1 METKDIIDLI
11 LDVLRIVFSWPFVAF
26 IIFLFLIKPIRGLIK
41 SWEGRH
47 TEISTPIG
55 AIKILPP
62 ERLGEVKPELVE
74 KSPAE
79 AIEELLRR
87 PREMLQG
94 VTEVFVGRE
103 TISRGSGF
111 VVSKDGFVISGT
123 NVVGDNETVFVK
135 LAGEENIKSAAVV
148 AKNPANLLALLKLP
162 EGRYPALEIASSVKF
177 GQKVYKAS
185 ARSGVSEG
193 FVEGLHGSIN
203 IADFADVI
211 RLEDAIITSAISQP
225 GDSGSPVLNGLMKVV
240 GVVVAGSETR
250 TIVVPATQISKSF
263 PQAFS
268 R

>member
-1 METKDIIDLI
+1 METKGIIDLI

-74 KSPAE
+74 KSPVE

-148 AKNPANLLALLKLP
+148 DKNPANLLALLKLP

-193 FVEGLHGSIN
+193 FVEGVHGSVN
-203 IADFADVI
+203 IADFADV
-211 RLEDAIITSAISQP
+211 RLDDVIITSAISEP
-225 GDSGSPVLNGLMKVV
+225 GDSGSPVLNGSMKVV
-240 GVVVAGSETR
+240 GVVVAGSQTQ
-250 TIVVPATQISKSF
+250 TIVVPATQISTSF

>member
-1 METKDIIDLI
+1 METKGIIDLI

-41 SWEGRH
+41 SWEGRI

-55 AIKILPP
+55 AIKILPL

-135 LAGEENIKSAAVV
+135 LAGEENIGSAAVV
-148 AKNPANLLALLKLP
+148 GKNPANFLALLKLP
-162 EGRYPALEIASSVKF
+162 EGRYPALEIASSVRQ

-193 FVEGLHGSIN
+193 IVEGVHATVN
-203 IADFADVI
+203 IADFADV
-211 RLEDAIITSAISQP
+211 RLDDVIITSAISEP
-225 GDSGSPVLNGLMKVV
+225 GDSGSPVLNGLRKVV
-240 GVVVAGSETR
+240 GVVVAGSETV
-250 TIVVPATQISKSF
+250 TIVVPVTQISTSF